1 MPAGKFRS
9 ISISEECYNRLK
21 EIADARDISISKAIE
36 QIVFEKQAKSIT
48 TTINED
54 VIEKIVSERIS
65 EVVSK
70 AFKDLESMLYN
81 IVKKVILELSTKK
94 KFIETIKEAFL
105 GKREP
110 ITLKKAP
117 IEIRK
122 GEIVFKTTEKPEMD
136 LSQFKAKLVE
146 NTNDEGMVIGYSI
159 VPDIGFE
166 DMSLEEW
173 FDNYGSEL
181 LKVFQV

>member
-1 MPAGKFRS
+1 MMEGYKQVWVKVSTYRK
-9 ISISEECYNRLK
+9 LK
-21 EIADARDISISKAIE
+21 ELSEKHGKKLSKIIDELVNGVSESIGES
-36 QIVFEKQAKSIT
+36 T
-48 TTINED
+48 TFDENTIR
-54 VIEKIVSERIS
+54 KIVREEI
-65 EVVSK
+65 SK
-70 AFKDLESMLYN
+70 AFKDLEPMLYN
-81 IVKKVILELSTKK
+81 IVKKAISELSTKK
-94 KFIETIKEAFL
+94 KFIEVIKEAFL

-122 GEIVFKTTEKPEMD
+122 GEIVFKTTERPEID

-146 NTNDEGMVIGYSI
+146 NTNDEGVVIDYSI

-181 LKVFQV
+181 LKILQA

>member
-1 MPAGKFRS
+1 MMEGYKQVWVKVSTYRK
-9 ISISEECYNRLK
+9 LK
-21 EIADARDISISKAIE
+21 ELSEKHGKKLSKIIDELVNGVSESIGES
-36 QIVFEKQAKSIT
+36 T
-48 TTINED
+48 TFDENTIR
-54 VIEKIVSERIS
+54 KIVREEI
-65 EVVSK
+65 SK
-70 AFKDLESMLYN
+70 AFKDLEPMLYN
-81 IVKKVILELSTKK
+81 IVKKAISELSTKK
-94 KFIETIKEAFL
+94 KFIEVIKEAFL

-122 GEIVFKTTEKPEMD
+122 GEIVFKTTERPEID

-146 NTNDEGMVIGYSI
+146 NTNDEGVVIDYSI